1 MPTPRRTSTI
11 ASIPVLLL
19 LAFGIPGPVASVSA
33 QGQRLHKDAVDEPLV
48 PPADHHL
55 HVWSADARD
64 LLLRAQEAVGQ
75 EVIAEEDARPLDA
88 DDAIAVLDS
97 AGIERGVLLSTAYFF
112 GIPDVEVEDEQ
123 TKVRAEND
131 YVARQVAAH
140 PGRLVGFFSVNPLA
154 DYALQEID
162 RLADH
167 EAFVGLKLHLGNSA
181 VDLRDPAD
189 VDRLREVFA
198 RANEHGL
205 AVVIHIGGRSE
216 DFGAPDAEAF
226 LEEVLPAA
234 PDVFVQM
241 AHMAGPGGFGPGARA
256 SARVFAAA
264 IEEHPERTRNL
275 LFDLSG
281 VPHPESL
288 ARGDTALVR
297 RIEELNRAFLEAA
310 RALGFDRIVYGSDYP
325 AISTARYL
333 EGIRETLPLTEEE
346 FRDLI
351 GDPAPYLR

>member
-1 MPTPRRTSTI
+1 MMRTLVTV
-11 ASIPVLLL
+11 VLLL
-19 LAFGIPGPVASVSA
+19 PLLASACPGSLPPAATPGAVTPDASA
-33 QGQRLHKDAVDEPLV
+33 EPA

-75 EVIAEEDARPLDA
+75 EVIAEEDAGPLGA
-88 DDAIAVLDS
+88 DGAIAALDS

-112 GIPDVEVEDEQ
+112 GIPDVEVENEHA
-123 TKVRAEND
+123 KVQAEND
-131 YVARQVAAH
+131 YVARQAAAH
-140 PGRLVGFFSVNPLA
+140 PERLVAFLSVNPLA
-154 DYALQEID
+154 DYALREID

-167 EAFVGLKLHLGNSA
+167 EAFVGLKLHLGNSD
-181 VDLRDPAD
+181 VDLRDPAE
-189 VDRLREVFA
+189 VERLKEVFA

-216 DFGAPDAEAF
+216 DFGASDAEAF
-226 LEEVLPAA
+226 LEDVLPAA
-234 PDVFVQM
+234 PEVPVQM
-241 AHMAGPGGFGPGARA
+241 AHMAGPGGFGPGTRA
-256 SARVFAAA
+256 SVRVFATA

-275 LFDLSG
+275 FFDLSG

-297 RIEELNRAFLEAA
+297 RIEELNRGFLEAA
-310 RALGFDRIVYGSDYP
+310 RTLGFDRIVYGSDYP

-333 EGIRETLPLTEEE
+333 DGIRETLPLTDEE

-351 GDPAPYLR
+351 DDPAIYLR